1 MLVWKQSRSL
11 ALLRGGWFWFDAV
24 CGFMFD
30 LLLWV
35 LYCFGLVCTRLFGLL
50 LRCFWCGDW
59 FVTVFLLA
67 KVGCTVDWL
76 FIWFNTVL
84 LVADC
89 CLICLFCCLGVAVVV
104 YWRFVCGLLFYIWFW
119 VWVCSLVACLLWLV
133 GLLILVWC

>member
-1 MLVWKQSRSL
+1 M
-11 ALLRGGWFWFDAV
+11 
-24 CGFMFD
+24 
-30 LLLWV
+30 
-35 LYCFGLVCTRLFGLL
+35 VCTRLFGLL

-67 KVGCTVDWL
+67 KVGCSVDGL

-104 YWRFVCGLLFYIWFW
+104 YWRFVCGFAVLYLVLGLGLFACCLFVVVGGFVDSCLVLIAIW
-119 VWVCSLVACLLWLV
+119 L
-133 GLLILVWC
+133 